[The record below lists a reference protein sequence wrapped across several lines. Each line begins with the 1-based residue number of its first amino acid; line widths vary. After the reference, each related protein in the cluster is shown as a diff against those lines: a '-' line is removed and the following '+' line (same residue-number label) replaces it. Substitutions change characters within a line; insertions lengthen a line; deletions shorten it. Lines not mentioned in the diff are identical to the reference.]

1 MCRVVARAFMPPMR
15 QTTLTP
21 LSSALMG
28 LLSLIWG
35 ASFLANRAA
44 LTEVGVLTTVA
55 IRVGGAAL
63 LMWAWVVFRRLPVPP
78 LSRLVPAGL
87 MMGLLNNALP
97 FTLIVW
103 GQTRIESGL
112 AAILNGSTA
121 IFGVLVAALVF
132 GDERLTRRK
141 AAGVVLGF
149 AGVATAIGLDHLR
162 SFDPRALGQLAVLGA
177 TLSYALAAA
186 FGRGAF
192 AGMRPEVAAAAMLT
206 GASVPMLPLAL
217 IVEGRPTLAYG
228 PSVWAALIYLA
239 AAASALAYLLY
250 YRILA
255 LAGAGNLLLVTLLVA
270 PVALILGALVYG
282 EALPWRAYAGF
293 AILALGLLVLDG
305 RVPGLRRAE
314 SA

>member
-1 MCRVVARAFMPPMR
+1 MG

-21 LSSALMG
+21 VAWALMG

-44 LTEVGVLTTVA
+44 LAEVGVLTTVA

-63 LMWAWVVFRRLPVPP
+63 LMWGWVVFRRLPVPP

-87 MMGLLNNALP
+87 AMGLLNNALP

-112 AAILNGSTA
+112 AAILNGTTA
-121 IFGVLVAALVF
+121 VFGVLVAALVF

-149 AGVATAIGLDHLR
+149 AGVTTAIGLDHLR
-162 SFDPRALGQLAVLGA
+162 SFDPRALGQMAVLGA

-192 AGMRPEVAAAAMLT
+192 AGMRAEVAAAAMLT
-206 GASVPMLPLAL
+206 GASLLMLPLAL
-217 IVEGRPTLAYG
+217 AVDGRPTLAYG
-228 PSVWAALIYLA
+228 PSTWAALIYLA
-239 AAASALAYLLY
+239 AVASALAYLLY

-270 PVALILGALVYG
+270 PVAPILGALVYD
-282 EALPWRAYAGF
+282 EALPLRAYAGF

-305 RVPGLRRAE
+305 RLPGHRRAE